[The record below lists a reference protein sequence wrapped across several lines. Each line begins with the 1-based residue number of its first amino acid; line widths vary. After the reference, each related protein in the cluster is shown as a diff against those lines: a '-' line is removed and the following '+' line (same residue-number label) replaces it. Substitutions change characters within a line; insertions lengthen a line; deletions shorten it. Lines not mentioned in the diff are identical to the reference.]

1 MSVAEKELIVSANN
15 VIIAENVPKVY
26 HAGQLS
32 VISQSEALKG
42 SAQGKGV
49 TIKDISPVEHDMSVK
64 LSGLPP
70 IEAGS
75 TIIPITRPYAFEDD
89 EAQTGMTWT
98 VADDGTITIDVDGTK
113 TDGTNPWFIVE
124 NLVLPAGEYVI
135 SVMKSVTVTPE
146 TEGAMW
152 AHSMHIC
159 DGDMYYGSGKTI
171 KIVELPTD
179 NSTYMP
185 DVSFTLT
192 KETAIW
198 IDYMY
203 GSAGVGMGR
212 VPDRVVTEIKIE
224 LKSDVTY
231 LPADYSGVKVQ
242 RLGKNLFNG
251 ELKIWENANRIGS
264 KGCVKVKPN
273 TVYTI
278 YTFDYTIS
286 PPTFEIRGNH
296 TGKYSMSDKQILGM
310 TNIFN
315 SGEYEYIWFREWKEM
330 TQDGVTLESRVQ
342 VEEGRTATE
351 YEPYIEPNEYTAN
364 ADGTVD
370 GIKSLYPSMTLTSD
384 TEGVIITAEYI
395 KDIDKAFEERLAA
408 LEAAIVNNE

>member
-1 MSVAEKELIVSANN
+1 MSIVEKLVT
-15 VIIAENVPKVY
+15 VAENVPKVFNV
-26 HAGQLS
+26 GRLS

-42 SAQGKGV
+42 SASGEV
-49 TIKDISPVEHDMSVK
+49 ISIRDISPVEHDVK
-64 LSGLPP
+64 CTLSG
-70 IEAGS
+70 E
-75 TIIPITRPYAFEDD
+75 
-89 EAQTGMTWT
+89 
-98 VADDGTITIDVDGTK
+98 GTD
-113 TDGTNPWFIVE
+113 
-124 NLVLPAGEYVI
+124 L
-135 SVMKSVTVTPE
+135 SQ
-146 TEGAMW
+146 
-152 AHSMHIC
+152 
-159 DGDMYYGSGKTI
+159 
-171 KIVELPTD
+171 
-179 NSTYMP
+179 
-185 DVSFTLT
+185 
-192 KETAIW
+192 
-198 IDYMY
+198 
-203 GSAGVGMGR
+203 
-212 VPDRVVTEIKIE
+212 
-224 LKSDVTY
+224 
-231 LPADYSGVKVQ
+231 VKVK

-351 YEPYIEPNEYTAN
+351 YEPYIEPTEYTAN

-395 KDIDKAFEERLAA
+395 KDIDKAFDERLAEIEKA
-408 LEAAIVNNE
+408 LVNN